1 MRPSIR
7 LRLTLWFSIVMA
19 AALTMFGLGV
29 LSLHARWGHAQFDA
43 ELADTAGALS
53 RTMQEELGETG
64 NLRRAVQETRLSM
77 EVPGRATA
85 ILDPRGQPIAA
96 RWNGLSADANAFPI
110 ATVGR
115 PLFRTMNQGRDGWR
129 VLTRYE
135 SSPAGDYV
143 ILVGGPLDQV
153 EQQHR
158 LLARVLQVATPLI
171 VLMTAGLSWWVASSA
186 LRPIT
191 ILAGEA
197 GEITA
202 RSTDWRLDVPSSAD
216 EVGQLARA
224 FNQLLERL
232 GQSLRMQRSFMADAS
247 HELRTPVSVIKTAA
261 EVTLGRETREEGE
274 YREALTVVH
283 QQSERLTRMV
293 EDMLVLARADAEGY
307 PLTRRPLYV
316 DEIVAECV
324 RAAAVVAVARDIRI
338 STHVQ
343 PDVSIQGDEDL
354 LRRLVTNLLDNAV
367 QYTPRGGAVAVGL
380 DSDGASVTVTVV
392 DTGPGIPLADR
403 ERVFERFV
411 RLDLARSA
419 TSGAG
424 LGLPIARW
432 IAEQHGGTLIIEQ
445 DSRGGCRFV
454 LRLPTDGGAAAD
466 SPAHPAGTHGKT

>member
-1 MRPSIR
+1 MRLSIR

-43 ELADTAGALS
+43 ELADIAGALS
-53 RTMQEELGETG
+53 RVMQEELGETG

-85 ILDPRGQPIAA
+85 ILDARGQPIAA

-115 PLFRTMNQGRDGWR
+115 PLFRTLNQGRDGWR

-247 HELRTPVSVIKTAA
+247 HELRTPVSVIRTAA
-261 EVTLGRETREEGE
+261 EVTLGRDTREEGE

-283 QQSERLTRMV
+283 QQSARLTRMV

-324 RAAAVVAVARDIRI
+324 RAATVVAVTRDIRI
-338 STHVQ
+338 STAR
-343 PDVSIQGDEDL
+343 PA
-354 LRRLVTNLLDNAV
+354 RRLDSGRRRPAASIGDKPPRQRRAV
-367 QYTPRGGAVAVGL
+367 HTPRRSRRRRTRQRRGLRDRHRRRHRARHSARRPRAGVRAVRSTGPRALGDVGRRPRAADCPL
-380 DSDGASVTVTVV
+380 DSRAARRN
-392 DTGPGIPLADR
+392 AD
-403 ERVFERFV
+403 
-411 RLDLARSA
+411 
-419 TSGAG
+419 
-424 LGLPIARW
+424 
-432 IAEQHGGTLIIEQ
+432 
-445 DSRGGCRFV
+445 C
-454 LRLPTDGGAAAD
+454 
-466 SPAHPAGTHGKT
+466 